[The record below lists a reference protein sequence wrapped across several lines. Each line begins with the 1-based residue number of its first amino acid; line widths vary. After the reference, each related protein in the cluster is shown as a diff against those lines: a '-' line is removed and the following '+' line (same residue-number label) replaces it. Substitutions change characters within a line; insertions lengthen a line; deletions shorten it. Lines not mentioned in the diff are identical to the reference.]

1 MEISDAVVGLVA
13 LAHEARLAVFRLL
26 IPQGQRGL
34 PAGEI
39 GQRLG
44 IPPNG
49 LSFHL
54 TRLENAHLVTS
65 CREGRQIFY
74 AANYESAADLMA
86 FLTDDC
92 CANAPEGCFPHCPPS
107 RQTSGMRAK
116 ETASCC
122 VPNRSQ
128 S

>member
-1 MEISDAVVGLVA
+1 METSDAVSGLLA
-13 LAHEARLAVFRLL
+13 LAHEARLAVFSLL

-39 GQRLG
+39 SQRLG
-44 IPPNG
+44 TPPNS

-54 TRLENAHLVTS
+54 KRLENAHLITS

-74 AANYESAADLMA
+74 AADYERAADLMA
-86 FLTDDC
+86 FLIDDC
-92 CANAPEGCFPHCPPS
+92 CSDAPEGCFPGCPPK
-107 RQTSGMRAK
+107 RLTTATWGK
-116 ETASCC
+116 EAASCC
-122 VPNRSQ
+122 VSQ

>member
-1 MEISDAVVGLVA
+1 METIDAVAGLVA
-13 LAHEARLAVFRLL
+13 LGHEARLAVFRLL

-54 TRLENAHLVTS
+54 TRLEHAHLITS
-65 CREGRQIFY
+65 CREGRRIFY
-74 AANYESAADLMA
+74 AANYERAADLIA

-92 CANAPEGCFPHCPPS
+92 CANAPEGCFPDCPPS
-107 RQTSGMRAK
+107 QRTSNTRGK

-122 VPNRSQ
+122 EPSRSQ